1 MTCADPFT
9 PEDRRRRL
17 QAWSRYEETPR
28 QLVIELN
35 ADGSDYAAL
44 GDFQDEE
51 FTSNWDR
58 LRTVLLEATGKM
70 TLREILNAWP
80 SEWKPP
86 AAASLCRWLDRAA
99 QQGLICQ
106 SGAGKK
112 SDSYRYWLPGQE
124 EVWKKSPYYV
134 EELPELEE
142 LYGR

>member
-1 MTCADPFT
+1 MTCADPFA

-70 TLREILNAWP
+70 TRREILSAWP
-80 SEWKPP
+80 SEWD
-86 AAASLCRWLDRAA
+86 AAGGGEPVSLAGPGGAA
-99 QQGLICQ
+99 GLICQ

-112 SDSYRYWLPGQE
+112 SNSYRYWLPGQE
-124 EVWKKSPYYV
+124 EVWKKSPYYL